1 MVDNNSHKNFLE
13 TNLLRLLL
21 ETSEWMESEMLKLNQ
36 NSEYRGTIAEI
47 KVFNALRGQEK
58 SISELA
64 RILGISRQ
72 AVHKTIH
79 KLKDKGYLELK
90 TSKDNKKDKKV
101 IITDSGQ
108 TIRQEGAEYLIEIE
122 KKVSWNIG
130 ERNLIYLKEILIEHV
145 KNIQTN
151 KS

>member
-47 KVFNALRGQEK
+47 KLFNALRGQEK

-108 TIRQEGAEYLIEIE
+108 TIRKEGAEYLIEIE

>member
-47 KVFNALRGQEK
+47 KLFNALRGQEK

>member
-1 MVDNNSHKNFLE
+1 MVDNNSHENFLK

-47 KVFNALRGQEK
+47 KLFNALRGQEK

-108 TIRQEGAEYLIEIE
+108 TIRKEGAEYLIEIE

>member
-1 MVDNNSHKNFLE
+1 MIDNNSHKNFLE

-47 KVFNALRGQEK
+47 KLFNVLRGQEK

-108 TIRQEGAEYLIEIE
+108 AIRKEGAEYLIEIE

-130 ERNLIYLKEILIEHV
+130 ERNLIYLKEILSEHV

>member
-1 MVDNNSHKNFLE
+1 MVDNNSHENFLK

-47 KVFNALRGQEK
+47 KLFNALRGQEK

-101 IITDSGQ
+101 IITDSGKA
-108 TIRQEGAEYLIEIE
+108 IRKEGA
-122 KKVSWNIG
+122 
-130 ERNLIYLKEILIEHV
+130 
-145 KNIQTN
+145 
-151 KS
+151 

>member
-108 TIRQEGAEYLIEIE
+108 TIRKEGAEYLIEIE

>member
-1 MVDNNSHKNFLE
+1 
-13 TNLLRLLL
+13 
-21 ETSEWMESEMLKLNQ
+21 MLKLNQ

-47 KVFNALRGQEK
+47 KLFNTLKGQEK

-108 TIRQEGAEYLIEIE
+108 AIRKEGAEYLIEIE
-122 KKVSWNIG
+122 KRVSWNIG
-130 ERNLIYLKEILIEHV
+130 ERNLIYLKEILFEHV
-145 KNIQTN
+145 KNIQTE
-151 KS
+151 

>member
-47 KVFNALRGQEK
+47 KLFNVLRGQEK

-64 RILGISRQ
+64 RILKISRQ

-79 KLKDKGYLELK
+79 KLKDKVYLELK

-101 IITDSGQ
+101 II
-108 TIRQEGAEYLIEIE
+108 
-122 KKVSWNIG
+122 V
-130 ERNLIYLKEILIEHV
+130 V
-145 KNIQTN
+145 KNV
-151 KS
+151 

>member
-1 MVDNNSHKNFLE
+1 MIDNNSHKNFLE

-47 KVFNALRGQEK
+47 KLFNVLRGQEK

-108 TIRQEGAEYLIEIE
+108 AIRELNMLKIFKQI
-122 KKVSWNIG
+122 KVEVHPYKSN
-130 ERNLIYLKEILIEHV
+130 
-145 KNIQTN
+145 N
-151 KS
+151 KI